1 MAGYESLP
9 PDWRNELERKA
20 GIHLMPELVFD
31 PEGKNV
37 MLNGKY
43 GISAISG
50 LAQTLDMDVT
60 WERRPTMREVVVTLR
75 DPDGRLNP
83 GNPASPFHD
92 AVSELLETT
101 PRNSHTLR
109 LAPQQQVAFSN
120 GEAVTIKGPAVGSG
134 GIVQQ
139 TCHVSG
145 FEKQEEFDL
154 LTLQEATSFDFAAGC
169 IVYVNAL
176 ENSQVLIRLR
186 TDNTANPVTLFRGRL
201 LKTPEAGSGY
211 ITLTLVELQKNTLDL
226 SLTGVDRDADKKL
239 MRINSNGELASS
251 IQWSEGADGTLNRSL
266 VYPLANCR
274 PGNWELEFISDN
286 EYIVSGPGVDGLHCD
301 TRYGYSGRLAG
312 VENDMGFAWHLIKD
326 LNYLY
331 IPVIDTGKLVI
342 ADAVDPAAPVKV
354 SSIAF
359 ADFPSYADVAK
370 NGNYV
375 FVAYV
380 DMGAGFTGA
389 LKCYHVADK
398 YNPVLVDTKTA
409 GQEGVP
415 EDFFC
420 YSCKVYGNRLFVQGY
435 DTIYIFNISNPANIV
450 YVAQIGGSG
459 SPWYMQGLWNFCIAG
474 QYLYTASYF
483 DRRFL
488 IINITNPDSPTLAGS
503 LSLDYGGSDVAV
515 SGNYAYIKTGD
526 GRITIVNIAN
536 PASPVLAGS
545 FGGPGAPYYTDGYGL
560 QVSDGFL
567 YTTSMNDG
575 ALSLFD
581 LAEPD
586 SPAHFEA
593 ISGAGE
599 PHYLAN
605 ATGLAVSNGYVFLV
619 AEGGVTVYRISTV
632 ITNNQGGTQLRI
644 IPAAWGGHPHAGEI
658 VRFTTALSWQQENPA
673 RILYE
678 LLSRSAA
685 IPAHLLAA
693 SAFFGDKHIGVLAE
707 ALETADTEVKVTVTV
722 PTLIKAGAG
731 LKIGAYMVSV
741 NGGNTA
747 ETSYPPQI
755 SLTIAAHTG
764 ADIPAGTAVIV
775 QQQEATDADYNFDR
789 EYGYCETANICVSLS
804 LDRDMSILQA
814 LQTVCALFD
823 GFLYTDNWG
832 VEQIYTIRPQLK
844 TPVLITGQTNLLP
857 NPEILTRPMINEFTV
872 RYCYDYENSRYLV
885 KCTFPESINTNKS
898 YRRHGF
904 IRGAVLSLPGFYRK
918 QTALAVIDKKYE
930 LWQYGIKM
938 VAFQTSLQG
947 LLLNIGDRVHLHS
960 ESPALDLDV
969 ELIGRQVTFREGLD
983 IRLIGLVAPAAGGA
997 Q

>member
-1 MAGYESLP
+1 MAGYETLP
-9 PDWRNELERKA
+9 LDWRNELERKT
-20 GIHLMPELVFD
+20 GVHIMPELVFD
-31 PEGKNV
+31 PEGRNIA
-37 MLNGKY
+37 LNGKY

-75 DPDGRLNP
+75 DPDGKLNP

-92 AVSELLETT
+92 AVSELLEIT
-101 PRNSHTLR
+101 PRNSYTLR
-109 LAPQQQVAFSN
+109 LAPQPHVVYHN
-120 GEAVTIKGPAVGSG
+120 GETVTIKGPAVGSG

-139 TCHVSG
+139 TRHVSG
-145 FEKQEEFDL
+145 FEKRAEDDL
-154 LTLQEATSFDFAAGC
+154 LTLQEATGYDFAAGC
-169 IVYVNAL
+169 IVYANAL
-176 ENSQVLIRLR
+176 ENSQALIRLR
-186 TDNTANPVTLFRGRL
+186 TGNTANPVTLFRGRL

-226 SLTGVDRDADKKL
+226 SLTGADRDADKKL
-239 MRINSNGELASS
+239 MRINNNGELASS
-251 IQWSEGADGTLNRSL
+251 IQWNEGTYGTLNRSL
-266 VYPLANCR
+266 VYPLAHCR
-274 PGNWELEFISDN
+274 PGHWRLQFISN
-286 EYIVSGPGVDGLHCD
+286 YEYLVSGPGVEGLHCD
-301 TRYGYSGRLAG
+301 TRYGCIGRLAG

-326 LNYLY
+326 LNFLY

-342 ADAVDPAAPVKV
+342 ADAVNPAAPVRV
-354 SSIAF
+354 SSISF
-359 ADFPSYADVAK
+359 AEFPAYADVAK

-380 DMGAGFTGA
+380 DMDAGYTGA

-435 DTIYIFNISNPANIV
+435 DSIYVFNISNPANIV
-450 YVAQIGGSG
+450 YVTQIGGSG

-488 IINITNPDSPTLAGS
+488 IINITNPDNPTLAGL
-503 LSLDYGGSDVAV
+503 LSLDYGGSDVVV

-526 GRITIVNIAN
+526 GRITVVNISN
-536 PASPVLAGS
+536 PAAPIFVNS
-545 FGGPGAPYYTDGYGL
+545 FGGPGAPYYCDGYGM
-560 QVSDGFL
+560 QVSEGFL

-575 ALSLFD
+575 ALSMFN

-586 SPAHFEA
+586 SPTHFEA
-593 ISGAGE
+593 LSGAGE

-605 ATGLAVSNGYVFLV
+605 ATGLAISNGYVFLV
-619 AEGGVTVYRISTV
+619 AEGGVTVYRISTA
-632 ITNNQGGTQLRI
+632 ITNNQGGAQLRI
-644 IPAAWGGHPHAGEI
+644 VPAAWGGHPYSGDVVSFA
-658 VRFTTALSWQQENPA
+658 TALSWQQENPA

-678 LLSRSAA
+678 LLSGSAA

-693 SAFFGDKHIGVLAE
+693 SAFFGDKQIGVLAE
-707 ALETADTEVKVTVTV
+707 TLETADTEVKITVTAPILV
-722 PTLIKAGAG
+722 KAGAS
-731 LKIGAYMVSV
+731 LKIGAHVISVS
-741 NGGNTA
+741 GGNNA

-764 ADIPAGTAVIV
+764 AAVPAGTAVIV
-775 QQQEATDADYNFDR
+775 QQQETTDADYNFDR
-789 EYGYCETANICVSLS
+789 EYEYCETANIRVSLS

-814 LQTVCALFD
+814 LQTVCAHFD
-823 GFLYTDNWG
+823 GFIYTDNWG
-832 VEQIYTIRPQLK
+832 VEHIYSYRPQQK
-844 TPVLITGQTNLLP
+844 TPVQISGQTNLLP

-872 RYCYDYENSRYLV
+872 RYGYDYENSRYLV
-885 KCTFPESINTNKS
+885 KCTYPESINTNPS
-898 YRRHGF
+898 YWRHGF
-904 IRGAVLSLPGFYRK
+904 MRGAVLSLPGFYSK
-918 QTALAVIDKKYE
+918 EAALAVIDNKYK

-938 VAFQTSLQG
+938 VVFQVSLQG

-983 IRLIGLVAPAAGGA
+983 IRLIGLLTPAAGGA